1 MSCDLGIET
10 DDIRL
15 AASAMSDAADHFA
28 RPGRLTIA
36 DAVRGAAGHG
46 SAAAREALGLAA
58 RRAEQGLA
66 AADRLC
72 AIARSLAEALH
83 GAADA
88 FDRAETWCSAGF

>member
-1 MSCDLGIET
+1 MSCDLGVDT

-15 AASAMSDAADHFA
+15 AASAMTDAADDFA
-28 RPGRLTIA
+28 QPGRLTVA
-36 DAVRGAAGHG
+36 EEVRGAAGHG
-46 SAAAREALGLAA
+46 SAASREALGLAA

-83 GAADA
+83 SAAGA
-88 FDRAETWCSAGF
+88 FDQAETWCSAGF